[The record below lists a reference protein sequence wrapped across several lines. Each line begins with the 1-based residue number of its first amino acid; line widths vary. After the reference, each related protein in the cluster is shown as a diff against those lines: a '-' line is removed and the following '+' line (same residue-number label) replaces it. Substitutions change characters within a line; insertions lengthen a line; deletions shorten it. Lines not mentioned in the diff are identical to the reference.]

1 MLSFFYFNKKLRKSY
16 FCKRHSRSLPS
27 THTKFARSCTISW
40 IDISF
45 SNVSQFWCICCLML
59 DDHVILHM
67 HLLTCAIACFGLV
80 FTVFWSRRS
89 ILFQKRNSAS
99 YHTPLKTHKA
109 GKFCQWRGKSL
120 CKAALKRSVLYKALE
135 MNVTSLC
142 RWGFGAAAAGRGNCS
157 RRSSGGHREQQQHA
171 CRRESARDLHRTRVH
186 RPARRAEQQ
195 RHAVQL
201 HTEVCGTSCL
211 SVCVITV

>member
-1 MLSFFYFNKKLRKSY
+1 M
-16 FCKRHSRSLPS
+16 
-27 THTKFARSCTISW
+27 
-40 IDISF
+40 
-45 SNVSQFWCICCLML
+45 
-59 DDHVILHM
+59 
-67 HLLTCAIACFGLV
+67 
-80 FTVFWSRRS
+80 
-89 ILFQKRNSAS
+89 
-99 YHTPLKTHKA
+99 
-109 GKFCQWRGKSL
+109 WR
-120 CKAALKRSVLYKALE
+120 
-135 MNVTSLC
+135 LC

-211 SVCVITV
+211 SGCYYSAAVLMSLRLLLQCSCTDVSQAVITVQLYWDVMSWLCRECDLVKDGVSSMPEEQDLMREEASKMSSVLPTMWLGAQNGWWVSGKVFPPITCKCGK